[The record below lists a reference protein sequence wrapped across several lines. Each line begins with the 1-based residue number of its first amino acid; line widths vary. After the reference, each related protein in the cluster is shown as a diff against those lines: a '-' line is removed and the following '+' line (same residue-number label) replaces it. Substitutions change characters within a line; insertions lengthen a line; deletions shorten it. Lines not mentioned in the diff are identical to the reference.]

1 MDQKRAVEHYKDHEL
16 VCLVMPGTGG
26 WRYKI
31 SIVTHKGDN
40 SAVHS
45 EESAEA
51 YPSDTLA
58 LQAAARQARRLVDE
72 MTGQ

>member
-1 MDQKRAVEHYKDHEL
+1 MEQKRAVEHYRDHEL
-16 VCLVMPGTGG
+16 VCLAVPGSGG
-26 WRYKI
+26 WHYTI

-45 EESAEA
+45 EQSTKT

-58 LQAAARQARRLVDE
+58 LQAAASHARQLVDE
-72 MTGQ
+72 MTEK

>member
-1 MDQKRAVEHYKDHEL
+1 MDEKRAVEHYKAHEL
-16 VCLVMPGTGG
+16 VCLVMPDKSG
-26 WRYKI
+26 WRYTI

-45 EESAEA
+45 EKSTEA

-58 LQAAARQARRLVDE
+58 LQAAALHARQLVDE
-72 MTGQ
+72 LS